1 MDSALR
7 RQTLGDLLRRTRK
20 RFPQKMAIRCGA
32 TVWTYAEFDDVC
44 NRFAAGLAAIGIGPG
59 DRVAI
64 IARNSHAFAVLR
76 FALARVGA
84 VLVPINFMLSAAEAQ
99 FILKHSG
106 AKALCVDSEFA
117 EIGRAAA
124 RETSVERLVWLPSE
138 ETTAPAKGMTTYH
151 ALLDHCPHPPVRELH
166 ASMPAQIIHTRRT

>member
-20 RFPQKMAIRCGA
+20 RFPQKTAIRCGA

-44 NRFAAGLAAIGIGPG
+44 NRLAAGLAAIGIGPG

-64 IARNSHAFAVLR
+64 IARNSHAFAALR
-76 FALARVGA
+76 FALARVGG

-99 FILKHSG
+99 FILQHSG
-106 AKALCVDSEFA
+106 AKLLCVDSEFA
-117 EIGRAAA
+117 EIAVTHR
-124 RETSVERLVWLPSE
+124 
-138 ETTAPAKGMTTYH
+138 
-151 ALLDHCPHPPVRELH
+151 
-166 ASMPAQIIHTRRT
+166 